1 MGAGGLIYLK
11 KAMISYANEV
21 LGSPGAHLL
30 QDLLDFLCK
39 RAPGHPQAH
48 LLKSICDFLCKWAPK
63 GPQEEI
69 TNDSQAHLL
78 EEISDF
84 IQMSTPRLIYFK
96 KPVISYANELLGVHL
111 LKKSYMSYANGL
123 LGLPGL
129 IHLKRNRGFLMQMSS
144 WRSPGSFT

>member
-1 MGAGGLIYLK
+1 MSSK
-11 KAMISYANEV
+11 
-21 LGSPGAHLL
+21 GSPR
-30 QDLLDFLCK
+30 K
-39 RAPGHPQAH
+39 
-48 LLKSICDFLCKWAPK
+48 
-63 GPQEEI
+63 I

-96 KPVISYANELLGVHL
+96 KPVTSYASELLGVHL
-111 LKKSYMSYANGL
+111 LKKSYMPYATGL

-129 IHLKRNRGFLMQMSS
+129 IHLKRNRGFPMQMSS